1 MEGLRHCADRT
12 VEMCNQTC
20 PYYRMASCETE
31 LAADVMELIKELQEE
46 IENLK
51 QILQSVMEGVWLV
64 KAQELV
70 RCKDC
75 KHRGT
80 YDCPV
85 YVGGDGMC
93 SEPDEWYCAGGER
106 RKT

>member
-1 MEGLRHCADRT
+1 MENESCDTCKRRFTCILNGNIIKHQCGLY
-12 VEMCNQTC
+12 VEE
-20 PYYRMASCETE
+20 S
-31 LAADVMELIKELQEE
+31 DVVEVI
-46 IENLK
+46 
-51 QILQSVMEGVWLV
+51 
-64 KAQELV
+64 

-93 SEPDEWYCAGGER
+93 SEPDDWFCADGER
-106 RKT
+106 K